1 MGSAGTRHILQE
13 GKRLSQNLIVATT
26 AAAMPDAV
34 SLLEPI
40 NTATSK
46 VSRQTWKD

>member
-13 GKRLSQNLIVATT
+13 GRRLSQNLVVATT

-34 SLLEPI
+34 PLLKPI
-40 NTATSK
+40 NIATGA
-46 VSRQTWKD
+46 Q

>member
-13 GKRLSQNLIVATT
+13 GRRLSQNLIVTTT

-34 SLLEPI
+34 SLLKPI
-40 NTATSK
+40 NIATGA
-46 VSRQTWKD
+46 